1 VIVRRS
7 KELPACWVLRLRQE
21 RKRLK
26 KQFLVLVLTLTAAT
40 LADGKST
47 KLVTSWKNPEYSGPA
62 FHRILVLGMSAKPGV
77 RADFEDALS
86 KLVTRDG
93 VEAVPGNTILL
104 RPEGSK
110 LDINYLKSQVKEFR
124 IDAVIVSRLVKVD
137 KSITYVPGQPYMP
150 YPYYGSFYGYYGAVY
165 PAVYS
170 PDYLREDTTV
180 RVETNVYAVTPGEGQ
195 LVWTGVSDTFN
206 PSSADKVIDALS
218 KLIVKELQEEAII

>member
-1 VIVRRS
+1 
-7 KELPACWVLRLRQE
+7 
-21 RKRLK
+21 
-26 KQFLVLVLTLTAAT
+26 
-40 LADGKST
+40 
-47 KLVTSWKNPEYSGPA
+47 
-62 FHRILVLGMSAKPGV
+62 MSAKPGV

>member
-1 VIVRRS
+1 
-7 KELPACWVLRLRQE
+7 
-21 RKRLK
+21 LK

-110 LDINYLKSQVKEFR
+110 LDINYLKSQVKEFG

-150 YPYYGSFYGYYGAVY
+150 YSYYGSFYGYYGAVY
-165 PAVYS
+165 PVVYS

-180 RVETNVYAVTPGEGQ
+180 RVETNVYAVTSGEGQ

-218 KLIVKELQEEAII
+218 KLIVKELQKEAII